1 MNYLFL
7 STGFEEIEALTTVDL
22 LRRAGVALQ
31 TVSCEDSLMVEGS
44 HHIRVEAD
52 KKYADCD
59 FADAEMLIL
68 PGGSRRLGEFPAL
81 CELLKAHN
89 AADKQIAAICAAP
102 SILGDLGIL
111 EGKQATCYPGFES
124 NLGDAYVGG
133 LVVESKNIITAKG
146 PGLSSDFAFCIIEHL
161 AGEDVADEVYDKAQ
175 Y

>member
-22 LRRAGVALQ
+22 LRRAGVALL
-31 TVSCEDSLMVEGS
+31 TVSCEDALMVEGS

-52 KKYADCD
+52 KMFADCD
-59 FADAEMLIL
+59 FSDAQMLIL

-81 CELLKAHN
+81 CSLLKAHN
-89 AADKQIAAICAAP
+89 AEDKLIAAICAAP
-102 SILGDLGIL
+102 SVLGDLGIL

-124 NLGDAYVGG
+124 YLGDAYVGG

-146 PGLSSDFAFCIIEHL
+146 PGLSSDFAFCLIEHL